1 MPVSTKELKI
11 NQEFKN
17 LIPPLTK
24 EEYKGL
30 EKSLLEEGCRDALV
44 TWNGTI
50 VDGHNRYELCQKHGI
65 DFDVIEKEF
74 ENEEEAKV
82 WIIDNQNARRNLTD
96 GWKFELKQTRKKI
109 LSEKGKENQG
119 IRTDLLSKTDK
130 KLNIN
135 KVRNHNTQKEIAKE
149 LGWSTGKVAQ
159 ADVVWKKG
167 PEEIK
172 EKVKAGDMSINEAY
186 RKVRIMNKKEKNIED
201 EQKSVQS
208 NKPEIYEES
217 YKRFLKRFEEK
228 NVDLIITD
236 PPFMTDVDNIYN
248 FVNQWLPKAL
258 KKLKDSG
265 KAYIF
270 TGAYP
275 EELHA
280 YLGVLLNQKRFVIS
294 NVLVWTYKNLIGTQ
308 TKKSYRTNWQAIF
321 YLYGKSAD
329 DLHTNSML
337 EKFAVKE
344 INAPDGRQG
353 NRYFKWQKPNEL
365 AAQLIKHSTKESQLV
380 IDPFA
385 GSGTF
390 LIEAAK
396 LGRVAKG
403 SEINKEVI
411 DIAVQRGCEKC
422 F

>member
-1 MPVSTKELKI
+1 
-11 NQEFKN
+11 
-17 LIPPLTK
+17 
-24 EEYKGL
+24 
-30 EKSLLEEGCRDALV
+30 
-44 TWNGTI
+44 
-50 VDGHNRYELCQKHGI
+50 
-65 DFDVIEKEF
+65 
-74 ENEEEAKV
+74 
-82 WIIDNQNARRNLTD
+82 
-96 GWKFELKQTRKKI
+96 
-109 LSEKGKENQG
+109 
-119 IRTDLLSKTDK
+119 
-130 KLNIN
+130 
-135 KVRNHNTQKEIAKE
+135 
-149 LGWSTGKVAQ
+149 
-159 ADVVWKKG
+159 
-167 PEEIK
+167 
-172 EKVKAGDMSINEAY
+172 
-186 RKVRIMNKKEKNIED
+186 
-201 EQKSVQS
+201 
-208 NKPEIYEES
+208 
-217 YKRFLKRFEEK
+217 
-228 NVDLIITD
+228 
-236 PPFMTDVDNIYN
+236 
-248 FVNQWLPKAL
+248 
-258 KKLKDSG
+258 
-265 KAYIF
+265 
-270 TGAYP
+270 
-275 EELHA
+275 
-280 YLGVLLNQKRFVIS
+280 
-294 NVLVWTYKNLIGTQ
+294 VLVWTYKNVIGTQ